1 MTAARIICAQRLHPS
16 ETGLPVATPFELQD
30 SSLLRILAQAQC
42 LVIRE
47 PHAPPAAAG
56 DRCRIIRLGL

>member
-1 MTAARIICAQRLHPS
+1 MPDGRA
-16 ETGLPVATPFELQD
+16 VATPVPLQD
-30 SSLLRILAQAQC
+30 SSLLAPLAQADC

-56 DRCRIIRLGL
+56 SRVPHH